1 MPCFGEMTECGCA
14 LAQMTIVVGSHCEIR
29 LTVFHLAQVDDLV
42 GSFLYKNYLGTI
54 PLGSVAVSLSL
65 ADHALAEVSTP
76 DMPKA
81 RRICERQR
89 YNFS

>member
-1 MPCFGEMTECGCA
+1 MSCLGEMTECGCA

-42 GSFLYKNYLGTI
+42 GSLLYKIYQGTI
-54 PLGSVAVSLSL
+54 PLGSFSVSLTL
-65 ADHALAEVSTP
+65 ARPCAGGGKPP